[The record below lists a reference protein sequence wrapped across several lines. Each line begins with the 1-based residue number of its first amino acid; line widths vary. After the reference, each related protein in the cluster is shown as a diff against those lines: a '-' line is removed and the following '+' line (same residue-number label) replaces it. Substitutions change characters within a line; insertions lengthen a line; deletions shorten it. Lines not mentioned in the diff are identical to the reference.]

1 MRTGSY
7 VISQV
12 TSQIHW
18 ETLNRQVRKYR
29 GNYKVKHFGC
39 RQQFIAM
46 AFAQLTWREGLRD
59 IVDCLNAQ
67 PEALHHLGFTGP
79 LARSTLADA
88 NEVRDWRIWEGVA
101 KGLIR
106 KARKLYA
113 DEELEVDL
121 DQSIYALDS
130 STVDLSLTLFPWASF
145 REAKAGIK
153 LHTQID
159 LRGPIPTCIHITEA
173 RKHDVNWL
181 NSLIFEPGAI
191 YLIDRGYL
199 DFARLARIDRAGAF
213 FVIRAKRNTVF
224 NRQFSRPVDTESG
237 LRSDQTGL
245 LGTPAS
251 REAYPGPLRR
261 VRYRDPE
268 EGKVYVYL
276 TNLHEITPEMVPV
289 LYRMRWQIELFF
301 RWIKQHLRI
310 RHFYGNSL
318 NAVKT
323 QVWIS
328 VIVYLIVAILH
339 KEMKLPGTLHRTFQV
354 LSTCLFSQTPLHELL
369 MESDFRVNDMSN
381 FNQLEFN
388 DL

>member
-1 MRTGSY
+1 MREGPY

-12 TSQIHW
+12 TSKIHW
-18 ETLNRQVRKYR
+18 ETLNRQVRKYN

-79 LARSTLADA
+79 LAKSTLADA
-88 NEVRDWRIWEGVA
+88 NESRDWRIWEGVA

-113 DEELEVDL
+113 NEELDVDL

-130 STVDLSLTLFPWASF
+130 STVDLSMTLFPWATF
-145 REAKAGIK
+145 RDTKAGIK

-181 NSLIFEPGAI
+181 DSLIFEPGAI

-199 DFARLARIDRAGAF
+199 DFGRLARINQAGAF
-213 FVIRAKRNTVF
+213 FVIRAKSNTVF
-224 NRQFSRPVDTESG
+224 NRQSSRPVDIESG

-251 REAYPGPLRR
+251 REAYPWPLRR

-268 EGKVYVYL
+268 DGKVYVYL
-276 TNLHEITPEMVPV
+276 TNLHSVSPEVVPT

-323 QVWIS
+323 QIWVS

-339 KEMKLPGTLHRTFQV
+339 KELKLPGTLHRTFQV
-354 LSTCLFSQTPLHELL
+354 LSTCPFSQTPIHELL
-369 MESDFRVNDMSN
+369 MKSDFQANHMSI

>member
-12 TSQIHW
+12 TGQIHR
-18 ETLNRQVRKYR
+18 EVLSRQVRKYN

-67 PEALHHLGFTGP
+67 PEALHHLGFISP
-79 LARSTLADA
+79 LAKSTLADA
-88 NEVRDWRIWEGVA
+88 NESRDWRIWEGVA

-113 DEELEVDL
+113 NEELEVDL
-121 DQSIYALDS
+121 NHSIYALDS
-130 STVDLSLTLFPWASF
+130 STIDLSLTLFPWATF
-145 REAKAGIK
+145 RETKAGIK

-181 NSLIFEPGAI
+181 DSLIFEPGAI

-199 DFARLARIDRAGAF
+199 DFGRLARIDQAGAF

-224 NRQFSRPVDTESG
+224 NRQSSRPVETESG

-251 REAYPGPLRR
+251 REAYPWSIRR
-261 VRYRDPE
+261 VRYRNPE
-268 EGKVYVYL
+268 DGKVYVYL
-276 TNLHEITPEMVPV
+276 TNLHDVSPEVIPT

-310 RHFYGNSL
+310 RHFYGTSA

-323 QVWIS
+323 QIWIS
-328 VIVYLIVAILH
+328 VIVYLIVAIHH
-339 KEMKLPGTLHRTFQV
+339 KELKLPGTLHRTFQI
-354 LSTCLFSQTPLHELL
+354 LSISPFSQTPLHELL
-369 MESDFRVNDMSN
+369 MKSDFQVDHMSF